1 MLPLNRSFTGAATRS
16 PKGDTRHLGPVC
28 NGMCRMRKQ
37 RALQPTGLCLHAQ
50 GYTCRGASSTWEHQS
65 PPSTSPG
72 QVYKVTRLTGG
83 PGGPGGPFGPNRP
96 RGPCKR
102 KEQGLFTL
110 GQESPLWPCLVA
122 NPAAPFL
129 PEPLSPHRGPHL
141 SGRRG
146 QHTILTCLTS
156 SPHPS
161 LHLGS
166 GKQRQEPRINQW
178 LRQEIEGHPQ
188 SKGSL
193 SSQGGSFTLAQGRCT
208 QKLSPQRP
216 QRRSAA

>member
-1 MLPLNRSFTGAATRS
+1 MLEATPAGGLPRPGSIRAA
-16 PKGDTRHLGPVC
+16 
-28 NGMCRMRKQ
+28 
-37 RALQPTGLCLHAQ
+37 
-50 GYTCRGASSTWEHQS
+50 

-129 PEPLSPHRGPHL
+129 PEPLSPHRCPHL
-141 SGRRG
+141 PGRRG
-146 QHTILTCLTS
+146 QHTVLTCLTS

-178 LRQEIEGHPQ
+178 LRR
-188 SKGSL
+188 SKGTLRARGAFQVKGALSPLLRAGAHKSSPLRGHKDALLHGTLLSL
-193 SSQGGSFTLAQGRCT
+193 SHYCS
-208 QKLSPQRP
+208 LSHPSMRLHV
-216 QRRSAA
+216 